1 MTALSATGRL
11 ARCRRSPMTW
21 IATRAASPSRAAS
34 GQDLRTDCRDNRRLR
49 GACRRGVRNMHRV
62 KTLVMLAGA
71 AMLLAGAAQAQIA
84 PKSNAPIDI
93 AADQSEAFTNECRV
107 VWSGDVEALQART
120 RLRASRLTVFSAR
133 KGDGCG
139 ATQKLVADGEA
150 ERIVRA
156 DSAVYLST
164 GENITLTGNVV
175 VVQGRNVARADRV
188 VIDLATGQSQMIS
201 TQKGR
206 ASPRRVRGVFYPGA
220 QAN

>member
-1 MTALSATGRL
+1 VT
-11 ARCRRSPMTW
+11 
-21 IATRAASPSRAAS
+21 
-34 GQDLRTDCRDNRRLR
+34 
-49 GACRRGVRNMHRV
+49 
-62 KTLVMLAGA
+62 
-71 AMLLAGAAQAQIA
+71 
-84 PKSNAPIDI
+84 
-93 AADQSEAFTNECRV
+93 
-107 VWSGDVEALQART
+107 
-120 RLRASRLTVFSAR
+120 
-133 KGDGCG
+133 
-139 ATQKLVADGEA
+139 A

-156 DSAVYLST
+156 DNAVYLST